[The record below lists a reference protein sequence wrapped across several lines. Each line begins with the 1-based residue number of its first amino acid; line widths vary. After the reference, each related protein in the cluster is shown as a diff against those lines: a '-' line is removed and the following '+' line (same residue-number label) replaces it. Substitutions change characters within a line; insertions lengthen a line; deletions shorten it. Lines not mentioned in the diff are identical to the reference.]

1 VPRSAAERKADA
13 QNAIAGLEAE
23 GTKGRQPDAEADWI
37 VIGFTKPL
45 IGAGG
50 VGVRSFLGS
59 GQEEGGGGD
68 KSFMI
73 RLTRISHA
81 SVVLNSDLIEHIES
95 TPDTV
100 ISLTTGQ
107 KVVVLESIDEVI
119 RRVVEFRRMLLQPP
133 VITQGVPATDR
144 ANATTGASG

>member
-1 VPRSAAERKADA
+1 M
-13 QNAIAGLEAE
+13 
-23 GTKGRQPDAEADWI
+23 
-37 VIGFTKPL
+37 
-45 IGAGG
+45 
-50 VGVRSFLGS
+50 RSFLGF
-59 GQEEGGGGD
+59 GQEGGAGGD

-107 KVVVLESIDEVI
+107 KVVVLESCDEVI

-133 VITQGVPATDR
+133 AVVPGVM
-144 ANATTGASG
+144 ASAVAGRSPGVSG